1 MATVTQTSNGTTHS
15 AQDTQQLAGTRRRLD
30 PSGSSAEFRVP
41 NLWGLASVKGRFQRL
56 DGWLEVDRDQ
66 QWRMELTLD
75 AASVDTGNRRRDRHL
90 GSADFFDVE
99 HHPEVRFRSSR
110 VNDHGGGRLHVEG
123 ELEAAGERV
132 RLQVEVEVTVGHA
145 EDRVELDAAATVDQ
159 RQLGMTWSPLGVIR
173 TPTALSVHARL
184 RRER

>member
-1 MATVTQTSNGTTHS
+1 M
-15 AQDTQQLAGTRRRLD
+15 
-30 PSGSSAEFRVP
+30 
-41 NLWGLASVKGRFQRL
+41 
-56 DGWLEVDRDQ
+56 
-66 QWRMELTLD
+66 
-75 AASVDTGNRRRDRHL
+75 
-90 GSADFFDVE
+90 
-99 HHPEVRFRSSR
+99 RFRSSR

-184 RRER
+184 RSER